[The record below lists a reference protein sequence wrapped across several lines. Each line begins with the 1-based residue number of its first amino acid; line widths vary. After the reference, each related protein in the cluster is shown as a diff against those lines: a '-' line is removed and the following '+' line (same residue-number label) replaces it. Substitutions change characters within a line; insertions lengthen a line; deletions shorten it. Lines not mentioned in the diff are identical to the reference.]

1 MSAQQDVK
9 LKNSSA
15 TPLLWV
21 MYNRIQRSFFHFLR
35 NAIKIIFEIKAG
47 GVVEIRNAV
56 YVELAAASQSGDL
69 CFIVGLGT

>member
-1 MSAQQDVK
+1 
-9 LKNSSA
+9 
-15 TPLLWV
+15 

-69 CFIVGLGT
+69 SFIVGLST